1 MPQEAEDFIGIDL
14 IMSSVMASAVMAV
27 VLISSMTVTPASSE
41 KMPSARPSMVKV
53 MPDTSRSPE
62 RKTSAA

>member
-1 MPQEAEDFIGIDL
+1 
-14 IMSSVMASAVMAV
+14 MSSVMASAGTAV